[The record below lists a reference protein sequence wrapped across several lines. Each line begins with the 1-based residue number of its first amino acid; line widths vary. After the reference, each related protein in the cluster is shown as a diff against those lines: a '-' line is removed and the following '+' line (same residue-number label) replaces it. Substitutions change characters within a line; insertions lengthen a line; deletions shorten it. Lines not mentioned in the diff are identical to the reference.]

1 MDFYERGLTKA
12 GIRRV
17 SLARNPAGVIDP
29 QPELKLTDEC
39 WPQILREPHKEFC
52 FSSYCVRAN
61 NEGRTLETRQLSI
74 FRIMYHIGDIG
85 ELSAD
90 ARPMRRACRA
100 SVKCR
105 SRIGRRTTDASGVS
119 SVGQV
124 SVAHR
129 PTHDRCVGRVE
140 RRSSVG
146 RASADARPILA
157 DARPTLVER
166 RPTSVEGR
174 PTLDRCTTDARPTH
188 RSCVGRQLTDATY
201 DTWSYFS
208 RGAPSPCSSSSW
220 QPNANFYQPH
230 TDLDV
235 NTVNSL

>member
-1 MDFYERGLTKA
+1 MDFYERWLTKA

-17 SLARNPAGVIDP
+17 SLARNPAGVIDL
-29 QPELKLTDEC
+29 QPELKLPDEC

-90 ARPMRRACRA
+90 ARPMRRSSIGRA
-100 SVKCR
+100 SA
-105 SRIGRRTTDASGVS
+105 DA
-119 SVGQV
+119 
-124 SVAHR
+124 R
-129 PTHDRCVGRVE
+129 PMSVE

-146 RASADARPILA
+146 RASADARRA
-157 DARPTLVER
+157 SHAR
-166 RPTSVEGR
+166 RPTAH
-174 PTLDRCTTDARPTH
+174 RCH
-188 RSCVGRQLTDATY
+188 LY

-208 RGAPSPCSSSSW
+208 RDAPSPCSISSW